1 MPLELRRGSSDGKR
15 NGEQN
20 QNLNW
25 KLGYFD
31 DEGGRVIR
39 RYLQEDWLELT
50 HLWLLGWCTDFAP
63 SERHVVFLVSQGGED
78 IFALFARC
86 EEGFIFGVVAALGGE
101 LSLTGS

>member
-1 MPLELRRGSSDGKR
+1 MPLELQGSSDGKR

-50 HLWLLGWCTDFAP
+50 HLW
-63 SERHVVFLVSQGGED
+63 
-78 IFALFARC
+78 
-86 EEGFIFGVVAALGGE
+86 
-101 LSLTGS
+101 